1 MLNMNEPWKHAKQAR
16 HKLQLLYDS
25 TYRRYLETG
34 TFIETENRGCQ
45 GLEGEKM
52 GSYCPMVTEF
62 TKLLFEMI
70 KSLEKDSNG
79 VHNIV
84 NFINANEMYT

>member
-1 MLNMNEPWKHAKQAR
+1 
-16 HKLQLLYDS
+16 
-25 TYRRYLETG
+25 
-34 TFIETENRGCQ
+34 
-45 GLEGEKM
+45 M